1 MPPKRKTIGPRAV
14 PTRQSSNSQATL
26 SFHGKQNKVT
36 KAGVTPASTK
46 ASKKDAALL
55 EDVARAELKTETIDL
70 EADEPTTAEA
80 AIEQQVEEEAQTLEK
95 PANRSADEILGGRA
109 PESDAGTKGG
119 KGAGWVGDEQMEARK
134 ISDTQ
139 IKRYWRQKE
148 EERLAPR
155 VHQEGIT
162 VFEKVLREWDMSG
175 QYGPCIGI
183 ARLKRWKRAN
193 LLGLK
198 PPIEVLAVILREME
212 AGNTKSQRAH
222 VDELM
227 SSKFGI
233 ET

>member
-1 MPPKRKTIGPRAV
+1 MPPNRKSTGPRAV

-46 ASKKDAALL
+46 AGKKDATLL
-55 EDVARAELKTETIDL
+55 EDAARAVVKTETIDL
-70 EADEPTTAEA
+70 EDDEPTAAEA
-80 AIEQQVEEEAQTLEK
+80 PIEQTVEEEAQTLEK
-95 PANRSADEILGGRA
+95 PVNRSADEILGGRA
-109 PESDAGTKGG
+109 PESDAGTAGG
-119 KGAGWVGDEQMEARK
+119 KGAGWVGDEQTEARK

-198 PPIEVLAVILREME
+198 PPIEVLAVILKEME